1 MESLSMGRIHLSQQR
16 VTTALLLI
24 FAATHLLQM
33 QPVALAV
40 GPART
45 SKGSAGRS
53 AGRPGV
59 MSSLFKSNA
68 GDSLLGALKQLR
80 LARGDMEGAA
90 RVDTLR
96 KWFSITGLYRGLLPL
111 AMDLFKNRRL
121 ATEVA
126 KDWTKM
132 VERLAAE
139 PVRVPRRPGSVPP
152 NRALPEL
159 LAANPAE
166 VLRWVR
172 ASSTKVRNAF
182 KGSAVSRLLADV
194 HHELSTDPFFIID
207 LLKAAQQVGWEIS
220 ATVTLRGGS
229 GSGAGDSWL
238 PEELT
243 GLAQQVFEVFR
254 EELFP
259 DAAPQRTGDD
269 SKASRPGPV
278 QGSGT

>member
-1 MESLSMGRIHLSQQR
+1 VPNPDR
-16 VTTALLLI
+16 LLLRRE
-24 FAATHLLQM
+24 
-33 QPVALAV
+33 P
-40 GPART
+40 PPP
-45 SKGSAGRS
+45 
-53 AGRPGV
+53 RPY
-59 MSSLFKSNA
+59 F
-68 GDSLLGALKQLR
+68 Q
-80 LARGDMEGAA
+80 
-90 RVDTLR
+90 
-96 KWFSITGLYRGLLPL
+96 
-111 AMDLFKNRRL
+111 
-121 ATEVA
+121 
-126 KDWTKM
+126 
-132 VERLAAE
+132 
-139 PVRVPRRPGSVPP
+139 PP
-152 NRALPEL
+152 NRQ
-159 LAANPAE
+159 
-166 VLRWVR
+166 
-172 ASSTKVRNAF
+172 SSTTAPQ
-182 KGSAVSRLLADV
+182 GSAVSRLLADV